1 MDELYIQQVLQGDIN
16 SYRYLVEKYKNMA
29 FTIARGITGADL
41 VAEEVVQDG
50 FLKAFQNLKKFKRKA
65 KFSTWFYKIVVNESL
80 KRARKKK
87 PKFLDL
93 DDEQI
98 PDEQIKM
105 EPEAIEHLHEE
116 EQKEMINNILNK
128 LNDHESLLLRLYH
141 LEEMKNEEISKI
153 TDLSVPNV
161 KVILY
166 RARKNFAA
174 RLNKSVSLIH

>member
-87 PKFLDL
+87 
-93 DDEQI
+93 
-98 PDEQIKM
+98 
-105 EPEAIEHLHEE
+105 
-116 EQKEMINNILNK
+116 
-128 LNDHESLLLRLYH
+128 
-141 LEEMKNEEISKI
+141 
-153 TDLSVPNV
+153 T
-161 KVILY
+161 KV
-166 RARKNFAA
+166 FG
-174 RLNKSVSLIH
+174 SGG